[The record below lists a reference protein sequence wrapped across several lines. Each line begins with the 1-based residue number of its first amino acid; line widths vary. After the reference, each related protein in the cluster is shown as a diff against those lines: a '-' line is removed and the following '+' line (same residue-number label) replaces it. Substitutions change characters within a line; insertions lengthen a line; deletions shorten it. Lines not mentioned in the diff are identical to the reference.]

1 MRIAALLIGAAL
13 SLPSANAGIVAYS
26 AALNGANE
34 SPSNASPGTGFAEV
48 EIDTVA
54 HLLTV
59 NITFSDLEGL
69 TTASH
74 IHCCTTTPL
83 SGTAGVATQT
93 PTFTG
98 FPLGVNSGT
107 YSHTFDLTLSSSWN
121 QAFINTHGGTA
132 ASAEAALDA
141 GLAAGAA
148 YLNIHSTFRPGGE
161 IRGFL
166 TPTPEPAT
174 FLLSALALS
183 GIALRRRKLSR

>member
-13 SLPSANAGIVAYS
+13 GLQSANAGIVAYT
-26 AALNGANE
+26 ATLNGANE
-34 SPSNASPGTGFAEV
+34 SPSNASPGTGQALV

-59 NITFSDLEGL
+59 SITFSGLEGL

-74 IHCCTTTPL
+74 IHCCTSAPS

-98 FPLGVNSGT
+98 FPLGVTSGT
-107 YSHTFDLTLSSSWN
+107 YSNTFDLTLSSSWN
-121 QAFINTHGGTA
+121 QAFINSHGGTPA
-132 ASAEAALDA
+132 GAEAALDA
-141 GLAAGAA
+141 GLAAGTA
-148 YLNIHSTFRPGGE
+148 YLNIHTDLHTSGE

-166 TPTPEPAT
+166 TPEPAT
-174 FLLSALALS
+174 FLLAGLALC
-183 GIALRRRKLSR
+183 GLAWRRRAAVRE